1 MLRVDQATAIVL
13 EHTRDFDAELVP
25 IEQAAGRVLAEPLI
39 ADRDFPPFNR
49 VTMDGIA
56 IDYQFYKQGIR
67 HFNIAD
73 MQAAGM
79 PPLQLPPQ
87 QCLEVMTGAVLP
99 QGANTVIRYEDIRIV
114 DDVAYLETQ
123 NIEAGQNI
131 HRQGSDRRQGEILI
145 APPRIVGPAEIG
157 VAATIGKVALQVK
170 KLPQVAIISTGDEIV
185 DSSTTPLPHQIR
197 SSNAHTLHALLGQW
211 GIDAARLHL
220 ADDRQTT
227 IQGLQ
232 DALIRYD
239 VLLLSGGVSMGKLDY
254 VPEAL
259 STLGVTKLFHKV
271 QQRPGKPFWFGQA
284 ENGATIFA
292 LPGNPVSAFLCAL
305 IYVQPWL
312 RRCFGLSPM
321 TAQAAVLR
329 EDVVFKPD
337 LTYFLQVR
345 MQINDAGQMLAM
357 PLAGG
362 GSGDL
367 ANLTQANGFL
377 ELPIGQ
383 DLYKKGSIFKYWSYR
398 H

>member
-1 MLRVDQATAIVL
+1 MLRVDQATTIVL

-25 IEQAAGRVLAEPLI
+25 IELAAGRVLAEPLI

-99 QGANTVIRYEDIRIV
+99 RGADTVIRYEDIRIV
-114 DDVAYLETQ
+114 DGVAHLETQ

-131 HRQGSDRRQGEILI
+131 HQQGSDRRQGEILI

-185 DSSTTPLPHQIR
+185 DSSATPLPHQIR
-197 SSNAHTLHALLGQW
+197 SSNAYTLHALLGQW

-220 ADDRQTT
+220 VDDRQTT

-259 STLGVTKLFHKV
+259 STLGVTKLFYKV

-312 RRCFGLSPM
+312 RQCFGLSPM
-321 TAQAAVLR
+321 TAQVAVLN

-337 LTYFLQVR
+337 LTYFLQV
-345 MQINDAGQMLAM
+345 QVQTNDAGQMRAL

-367 ANLTQANGFL
+367 VNLTQADGFL
-377 ELPIGQ
+377 ELPLGQ